1 MTAETEAPPG
11 SDPTKSILAFFG
23 QEMKNEREDAGLS
36 QAETARRTL
45 TTQAMISYVEGGKRV
60 PSLDLAEQLD
70 VCFGTKGRFTRLHPV
85 VLAYAY
91 PSWFLP
97 YVDMECEACTIR
109 MSSSHLVSGLLQT
122 EEYARAVLGIFR
134 PDNLEELVAAR
145 MTRQEIFNKE
155 DRPHAWFVLDERAL
169 TRPVASLGVRIKQLE
184 HLLRSGEHP
193 RTVIQVVPESVGA
206 HPGLAGD
213 FTLLSF
219 PEEKDAK
226 DVVYADGFPRGM
238 MTPDPKDVAR
248 ASHAYDLLRAVALS
262 PAASAE
268 LISARLED
276 LKNDQRKQ
284 NPLRLA

>member
-23 QEMKNEREDAGLS
+23 QEMKKEREDAGLS

-45 TTQAMISYVEGGKRV
+45 TTQAMISYVETGKRV
-60 PSLDLAEQLD
+60 PSLELAEQLD
-70 VCFGTKGRFTRLHPV
+70 ICFCTKGRFTRLHPV

-91 PSWFLP
+91 PPWFLP
-97 YVDMECEACTIR
+97 YVDMEREAYSIR
-109 MSSSHLVSGLLQT
+109 MFDGNVVSGLLQT

-134 PDNLEELVAAR
+134 PDNLKDLVAAR

-155 DRPHAWFVLDERAL
+155 DRPHAWFVMDEAAL
-169 TRPVASLGVRIKQLE
+169 TRRLASLNVMIKQLE
-184 HLLRSGEHP
+184 HLLRAGEHP
-193 RTVIQVVPESVGA
+193 RTVIQVIPQSIAA
-206 HPGLAGD
+206 HPGIAGA
-213 FTLLSF
+213 FTLLDFEEGKQVLHSDGF
-219 PEEKDAK
+219 LQGRMSAVPEE
-226 DVVYADGFPRGM
+226 VSQG
-238 MTPDPKDVAR
+238 
-248 ASHAYDLLRAVALS
+248 SHTYDLLRAYALS
-262 PAASAE
+262 PEASAE